1 MSAPQV
7 VVIGGGPA
15 GLLAAGRAAEKG
27 ARVILVEKNQ
37 TVGEKLL
44 LSGKRR
50 CNVTSAEEDMDVFLS
65 KYGPNGKFLYSAFS
79 RFGPRE
85 TMNFFESRG
94 VALKEE
100 RGKRIFPSAGGSEGV
115 LAALLNYVREGGV
128 TIYRNRESLNME
140 IRDGRVRRFILR
152 GQEVE
157 GDAFIICTGGK
168 SFPKTGST
176 GDGYRFAR
184 RAGHTITPPV
194 PALCPVRIVEKWPPA
209 SRGMT
214 LRNVSLTLW
223 KDGAQ
228 ESQRFGELLLTHFGI
243 SGPIAMDM
251 SKEIAAAMA
260 TGAAKLT
267 LDLKPALSLSV
278 LVNRIGR
285 DFEKFSGRKFR
296 DSLGELLPRGLIPAV
311 LQSAPI
317 PEEKLVNSA
326 TEQEIEALA
335 ALLKTFPLTPEGLLG
350 FDWAI
355 VTSGGV
361 VLKEIDPRNMRS
373 KLVENLFFAGEVLDI
388 DGPTGGF
395 NLQMCWSTGYQAG
408 ESAAGILSSL

>member
-1 MSAPQV
+1 MSAPQI

-15 GLLAAGRAAEKG
+15 GLIAAGRAAEKG

-50 CNVTSAEEDMDVFLS
+50 CNLTNSEEDMDVFLS
-65 KYGPNGKFLYSAFS
+65 KYGPNGKFLYSSFAS
-79 RFGPRE
+79 FGPRE
-85 TMNFFESRG
+85 TISFFQSRG
-94 VALKEE
+94 VPLKEE
-100 RGKRIFPSAGGSEGV
+100 RGKRFFPATGGSEGV

-128 TIYRNRESLNME
+128 TIYRKRESINLE
-140 IRDGRVRRFILR
+140 IRNGRVLRFILR

-184 RAGHTITPPV
+184 RAGHTVIPPV
-194 PALCPVRIVEKWPPA
+194 PALCPVKTVEKWPLA

-223 KDGAQ
+223 KNGEV

-251 SKEIAAAMA
+251 SKEIAAAME
-260 TGAAKLT
+260 TGTARLT
-267 LDLKPALSLSV
+267 LDLKPALSLPV
-278 LVNRIGR
+278 LKNRISR
-285 DFEKFSGRKFR
+285 DFEKFSGRKFK

-311 LQSAPI
+311 LALAPL
-317 PEEKLVNSA
+317 PEEKIVNSA
-326 TEQEIEALA
+326 SNQEIETLA
-335 ALLKTFPLTPEGLLG
+335 ELLKAFPLTPDGLLG

-361 VLKEIDPRNMRS
+361 ALKEIEPRTMRS
-373 KLVENLFFAGEVLDI
+373 KLVENLFFAGEVLDL

-408 ESAAGILSSL
+408 ESATDVSLMR